1 VLHNRILQTIYRKL
15 TGTNFDCGRFGSH
28 WQLVGFQGTDPVTDL
43 RGTGFLGLVHLLY
56 LLMDSKTYSLAAE
69 IYKLSQ
75 DEVQNFP
82 FCALSINITR
92 IALQSLREGCLSK
105 ECNGRG
111 EVINVVNEF
120 YVSVFLHLYL
130 SWKHQHKT
138 ITETG
143 FVLREVESYAKKH
156 PKKLIHQLRSRLSVS
171 GKDEKMSTTKGS
183 SLEGHSSEVGFTSV
197 CDIDPADTILV

>member
-143 FVLREVESYAKKH
+143 FVLRGKFTNLSILLLSIWCQNY
-156 PKKLIHQLRSRLSVS
+156 LIQSLSVILS
-171 GKDEKMSTTKGS
+171 SFVIQTGGFGVLFSINTKS
-183 SLEGHSSEVGFTSV
+183 
-197 CDIDPADTILV
+197 